1 MNKIVESYKR
11 KLASEDG
18 WVLKRGAQLRIALC
32 YPNVY
37 SIGMANLGFQAMYEL
52 FNNIPE
58 VSCERVFL
66 PDNKQVLQIDEGS
79 SASERVRSPRVSK
92 GNYRNQAL
100 PGGRA
105 SDTEFSRTS
114 SGYDVRHSK
123 GSSSVNELAEYQRTG
138 VPLLSLESQTAVR
151 DFDVIAFSISFETDY
166 VNMVR
171 MLQMSGVPAW
181 SKDRTEHDPL
191 IVMGG
196 AASFLNPEPIADF
209 TDVIAVGEGEI
220 LGPKLVD
227 AIFENGTHSSEVR
240 HAGRVRTHYSKEELL
255 LSLARQGR
263 GFYVPSLYF
272 VSYNEDRTVN
282 SYTPTEAGVPSR
294 VGRAISA
301 ENPKEGSLRRAIRR
315 EQTEII
321 QQLKRDEVF
330 APSTT
335 IFAPQ
340 AEMGDRFLVE
350 ISRGCSQG
358 CRFCWAGYNYWPP
371 RVVPARDILAKAKAW
386 RTKTD
391 KIGLVST
398 AVCDHPEISEIL
410 QGLRA
415 MDYRISVSSLR
426 LDQISDELLDALV
439 ESRDQQIAVA
449 PETGSDRLRRVIN
462 KNLTN
467 DEIVDIC
474 GAVFDRGMLTIKL
487 YLMVGLPTET
497 DEDLE
502 EMIKLVERI
511 KDRMLEAGKRFGRA
525 GKIIPSLNG
534 FVPKPN
540 TPFQWEAL
548 CEEKELKRRLQL
560 VCKKL
565 ARIPNV
571 EVRAMSARIAHEQAL
586 FSSGDRRIAP
596 VIEAMAR
603 WDGDLKAALRET
615 GVDSSFHTSRTRSH
629 EEVLPWEIVDAGLGR
644 PFMEREHERARE
656 AQSTAPCPS
665 VNQCTRCGVCPTTW
679 LAEAPPAL
687 VQLKAFAT
695 ASSLQCTPSP

>member
-66 PDNKQVLQIDEGS
+66 PDSGRGVHVDEGS
-79 SASERVRSPRVSK
+79 SANDRVRSPRVSK
-92 GNYRNQAL
+92 GSLRKVAL
-100 PGGRA
+100 PHGRA
-105 SDTEFSRTS
+105 SDTEFSRNS
-114 SGYDVRHSK
+114 SGYDHALPHGRATAPIDVMR
-123 GSSSVNELAEYQRTG
+123 EYERLGT
-138 VPLLSLESQTAVR
+138 PLLSLESQTPVR

-171 MLQMSGVPAW
+171 MLQLSGLPVW

-196 AASFLNPEPIADF
+196 AASFLNPEPIAEF

-227 AIFENGTHSSEVR
+227 AILENGTHSSGVP
-240 HAGRVRTHYSKEELL
+240 HAGRARTRSKEDLL
-255 LSLARQGR
+255 LALAREGR
-263 GFYVPSLYF
+263 GFYIPSLYF
-272 VSYNEDRTVN
+272 VSYNNDGTVN
-282 SYTPTEAGVPSR
+282 AYTPTEEGVPAR

-301 ENPKEGSLRRAIRR
+301 ENPKEGSLRRAMRR
-315 EQTEII
+315 GQTDIVA
-321 QQLKRDEVF
+321 QLKRDEVF
-330 APSTT
+330 APSTS

-386 RTKTD
+386 RAKTD

-426 LDQISDELLDALV
+426 LDQISEELLDALV

-511 KDRMLEAGKRFGRA
+511 KNRMLEAGRRFGRV

-540 TPFQWEAL
+540 TPFQWEPL
-548 CEEKELKRRLQL
+548 CEEKELKRRLKW
-560 VCKKL
+560 VCKNL

-586 FSSGDRRIAP
+586 FSSGDRRVAP

-603 WDGDLKAALRET
+603 LDGDFRAALRET
-615 GVDSSFHTSRTRSH
+615 HIDPSFHTSRTRSH
-629 EEVLPWEIVDAGLGR
+629 AEVLPWEIVDAGLGR
-644 PFMEREHERARE
+644 PFMEREHTRAHE

-679 LAEAPPAL
+679 LAEAAPAL
-687 VQLKAFAT
+687 VQLKAFA
-695 ASSLQCTPSP
+695 SSAARV

>member
-1 MNKIVESYKR
+1 MKKIVESYKQ

-18 WVLKRGAQLRIALC
+18 WVLKRGCQLRIALC

-37 SIGMANLGFQAMYEL
+37 SIGMANLGFQAMYEI

-66 PDNKQVLQIDEGS
+66 PDSSRGFSVEENSS
-79 SASERVRSPRVSK
+79 SARSVPNGGSEYS
-92 GNYRNQAL
+92 RN
-100 PGGRA
+100 G
-105 SDTEFSRTS
+105 
-114 SGYDVRHSK
+114 SGYNVKRRKPESRI
-123 GSSSVNELAEYQRTG
+123 NELAEYERTG
-138 VPLLSLESQTAVR
+138 ARLLSLESQSPVR
-151 DFDVIAFSISFETDY
+151 MFDVIAFSISFETDY
-166 VNMVR
+166 VNMAR
-171 MLQMSGVPAW
+171 MLQLSGVPVW
-181 SKDRTEHDPL
+181 SKDRTKHDPL

-196 AASFLNPEPIADF
+196 ASSFLNPEPIAEF
-209 TDVIAVGEGEI
+209 TDVIGVGEGEI

-227 AIFENGTHSSEVR
+227 IIFE
-240 HAGRVRTHYSKEELL
+240 KESREEILL
-255 LSLARQGR
+255 ALGQGH
-263 GFYVPSLYF
+263 GFYVPSLYE
-272 VSYNEDRTVN
+272 VKYKDDDTIA
-282 SYTPTEAGVPSR
+282 SYTPLAEGIPAR
-294 VGRAISA
+294 VGRAVSA
-301 ENPKEGSLRRAIRR
+301 ESPKEGSLRRAIRR
-315 EQTEII
+315 EQHDLVA
-321 QQLKRDEVF
+321 QLKRDEVF

-340 AEMGDRFLVE
+340 AEMGDRFLIE

-371 RVVPARDILAKAKAW
+371 RVVPARDILAKASEW
-386 RTKTD
+386 RAKTD

-426 LDQISDELLDALV
+426 LDQISEELLDALV

-497 DEDLE
+497 DADLE
-502 EMIKLVERI
+502 EMIVLVERI
-511 KDRMLEAGKRFGRA
+511 KDRMLEAGRRFGRA

-540 TPFQWEAL
+540 TPFQWEPL
-548 CEEKELKRRLQL
+548 CEEKELKRRLKW
-560 VCKKL
+560 VGKHL
-565 ARIPNV
+565 AKIPNV
-571 EVRAMSARIAHEQAL
+571 EVRTMSARIAHEQAL

-596 VIEAMAR
+596 VIEAAAR
-603 WDGDLKAALRET
+603 LNGDLNAALRET
-615 GVDSSFHTSRTRSH
+615 GIDPHFHTSRARTH
-629 EEVLPWEIVDAGLGR
+629 EEFLPWEIVNSGLSR
-644 PFMEREHERARE
+644 DFMEREHDRSHEAR
-656 AQSTAPCPS
+656 STAPCPS

-679 LAEAPPAL
+679 LAEAPAAL

-695 ASSLQCTPSP
+695 SVTAV

>member
-1 MNKIVESYKR
+1 MNKIVQSYR
-11 KLASEDG
+11 QKLTSEEG
-18 WVLKRGAQLRIALC
+18 WILKRGASLRIALC

-37 SIGMANLGFQAMYEL
+37 AIGMANLGFQAMYEI
-52 FNNIPE
+52 FNRIPE

-66 PDNKQVLQIDEGS
+66 PDGVRGPRAGKGS
-79 SASERVRSPRVSK
+79 DNDR
-92 GNYRNQAL
+92 AL
-100 PGGRA
+100 PLDHPRRAARLGTPVGRA
-105 SDTEFSRTS
+105 SDTLVLDEMREYERT
-114 SGYDVRHSK
+114 
-123 GSSSVNELAEYQRTG
+123 RT
-138 VPLLSLESQTAVR
+138 PLLSLESQTAVR
-151 DFDVIAFSISFETDY
+151 EFDVIAFSISFETDY
-166 VNMVR
+166 LNLARIM
-171 MLQMSGVPAW
+171 QMSGVPVWA
-181 SKDRTEHDPL
+181 KDRSQHDPL

-196 AASFLNPEPIADF
+196 AASFLNPEPIAEF
-209 TDVIAVGEGEI
+209 TDVIGVGEGEI

-227 AIFENGTHSSEVR
+227 VILENG
-240 HAGRVRTHYSKEELL
+240 SKEEVLL
-255 LSLARQGR
+255 ALARQGR
-263 GFYVPSLYF
+263 GFYVPSLYD
-272 VSYNEDRTVN
+272 VSYNDDSTVAA
-282 SYTPTEAGVPSR
+282 YTPLAEGVPAR
-294 VGRAISA
+294 VGRAVSA

-315 EQTEII
+315 GQVEIAEQ
-321 QQLKRDEVF
+321 LRRDEVF
-330 APSTT
+330 APSTS

-340 AEMGDRFLVE
+340 AEMGDRFLIE

-371 RVVPARDILAKAKAW
+371 RVVPARDILAKARDW
-386 RTKTD
+386 RARTN

-474 GAVFDRGMLTIKL
+474 GSVFDRGMLTVKL

-497 DEDLE
+497 DEDLA
-502 EMIKLVERI
+502 EMIILVERI
-511 KDRMLEAGKRFGRA
+511 KNRMLEAGRRIGRT

-540 TPFQWEAL
+540 TPFQWESI
-548 CEEKELKRRLQL
+548 CEERELKRRLKW
-560 VCKKL
+560 VCKNL

-571 EVRAMSARIAHEQAL
+571 EVRAMSARIAHQQAL
-586 FSSGDRRIAP
+586 FSSGDRRIAQ
-596 VIEAMAR
+596 VIEAGAKLN
-603 WDGDLKAALRET
+603 GDINAALRQT
-615 GVDSSFHTSRTRSH
+615 GIDPSFYTSRTRPH
-629 EEVLPWEIVDAGLGR
+629 EEILPWEIVDSGLSR
-644 PFMEREHERARE
+644 EFMQREHERSQE
-656 AQSTAPCPS
+656 AHSTAPCPS

-679 LAEAPPAL
+679 LAEAPASL
-687 VQLKAFAT
+687 VQLQGYAT
-695 ASSLQCTPSP
+695 AV